1 MESAKASVFQR
12 AFAIYSRTIRALV
25 MVLAAVACAA
35 IVTMIL
41 VTCAD
46 IIMRL
51 FRHPLIGAYDIVN
64 VAGTITIA
72 CAMPY
77 TTAVKGHVAIEFF
90 FHKLGRVGRLILD
103 TVIRIMLVVLFSA
116 LTWGC
121 IHHGQSLRE
130 NGQVTPTLQMPEFW
144 VAYLV
149 AGSCATMVLVTIHHL
164 LEPGKPMIKP

>member
-1 MESAKASVFQR
+1 METAKANVFQQ
-12 AFAIYSRTIRALV
+12 AFAIYSKSLRALV
-25 MVLAAVACAA
+25 MVLAAVAGAA
-35 IVTMIL
+35 IVVMIL

-46 IIMRL
+46 IILRF

-90 FHKLGRVGRLILD
+90 FQKLGKLGRFITD
-103 TVIRIMLVVLFSA
+103 TVIRILMIGLFST

-121 IHHGQSLRE
+121 IRHGQALRE

-164 LEPGKPMIKP
+164 LKPGKPMIEL

>member
-1 MESAKASVFQR
+1 METAKASSFQQ
-12 AFAIYSRTIRALV
+12 AFAIYSKSLRAVV
-25 MVLAAVACAA
+25 MVLAAVAATA
-35 IVTMIL
+35 VIVMIL

-46 IIMRL
+46 ILLRL

-90 FHKLGRVGRLILD
+90 FHKLGKMGRLIMD
-103 TVIRIMLVVLFSA
+103 TFIRILLIILFSA

-121 IHHGQSLRE
+121 IRHGQSLRE
-130 NGQVTPTLQMPEFW
+130 SGQVTPTLQMPEYW

-149 AGSCATMVLVTIHHL
+149 AGSCIAMVLVTIHHL

>member
-1 MESAKASVFQR
+1 METAKASLFQQ
-12 AFAIYSRTIRALV
+12 AFAIYSKSLRAVV
-25 MVLAAVACAA
+25 MALAAVAGAA
-35 IVTMIL
+35 IVAMIL

-46 IIMRL
+46 IVMRL

-64 VAGTITIA
+64 IAGTITIA

-90 FHKLGRVGRLILD
+90 FHKLRRRGRIIMD
-103 TVIRIMLVVLFSA
+103 IVIRLLMLALFSA
-116 LTWGC
+116 LAWGC
-121 IHHGQSLRE
+121 FRHGQALRE

-149 AGSCATMVLVTIHHL
+149 AGSCAAMVLVTIHHL
-164 LEPGKPMIKP
+164 LKPGKPMIEP